1 MALRSGTRL
10 GPYEIQSPLGA
21 GGMGEVYLAR
31 QSSLDRQVAI
41 KVLASSLASDPERM
55 RRFEREAC
63 AASALNHPNIISI
76 YDVGRENTTTYIAM
90 EFVDGRTLRALMELA
105 PLTIKKALQIATQI
119 ADGLAKAHTAGI
131 VHRDLKPENIMVT
144 RDGFVKILDFGLAK
158 LMPGLESS
166 SQATIVTVDSQ
177 PGAVV
182 GTAPYM
188 SPEQARGA
196 TVDYR
201 SDIFSL
207 GSILYEMLTCKKPF
221 KGESTVQ
228 TLTAIIE
235 DDPLSLAEANPKA
248 PMPLR
253 WVVERCLAKD
263 PEERYNSTLDLA
275 RDLKSIRDHLSSTTT
290 SGSLTAV
297 PSATTNPK
305 WVTTA
310 ALVLLGMILGAVL
323 ILWLRPSPRMSAISL
338 HPLTFSGNDF
348 MPSVSPDGKT
358 VAFVSGRD
366 GPYRIWLKQL
376 EGGGET
382 VLTPGPDD
390 QSPRFSPDGAWVM
403 FIHNHAAY
411 RIPSIGGQ
419 ARKLLDNVEDAGWSP
434 DGRQVAFV
442 RYDGAET
449 QIGVASIADGSSRV
463 IHRVENMHLLA
474 PSWSP
479 DGSTMAFIP
488 QTTGTA
494 GAPSHSFTLAS
505 PDGQSVRQLVCPF
518 PGGELSTPS
527 WIDGGKR
534 ILYALPESAGDVGT
548 LQATTVGSASR
559 IFSQDV
565 KSGEVHALFSVQAPV
580 SRIEVAGIGR
590 VIFDT
595 VTQRDNLKLFSTD
608 RSELASGRWLTR
620 GNSIDRQPYFSADGD
635 AVVFSSSRSGDVDLW
650 EVSFK
655 SGALQRLTDHP
666 ASDWDPYVTLD
677 NKHLLWSSNRT
688 GNFEI
693 WMADRD
699 GSSPRQISH
708 DGVDAENP
716 VSTPDGSWV
725 VYASG
730 QLQHPGVWK
739 VRVDGTDS
747 KQLVSG
753 PAAWPDVSPDGKY
766 LLYHV
771 VNGALHGIIHVIR
784 LEDGAPVDFQAEG
797 IRTRFLRDGHSVV
810 YILPNGRDIVRQ
822 NFLSG
827 QGAPAQVLV
836 PASQDFVTDTFHIT
850 PDGKHIIVA
859 YAQPSRG
866 LVIADDVPG
875 IRMPT
880 GAR

>member
-1 MALRSGTRL
+1 
-10 GPYEIQSPLGA
+10 
-21 GGMGEVYLAR
+21 
-31 QSSLDRQVAI
+31 
-41 KVLASSLASDPERM
+41 
-55 RRFEREAC
+55 
-63 AASALNHPNIISI
+63 
-76 YDVGRENTTTYIAM
+76 
-90 EFVDGRTLRALMELA
+90 VDGRTLRALMESS
-105 PLTIKKALQIATQI
+105 PVTIKKALQIAAQI
-119 ADGLAKAHTAGI
+119 ADGLAKAHAAGI

-144 RDGFVKILDFGLAK
+144 KDGFVKILDFGLAK
-158 LMPGLESS
+158 LMPGLDSS
-166 SQATIVTVDSQ
+166 SDATIVTADSQ

-188 SPEQARGA
+188 SPEQARGDS
-196 TVDYR
+196 VDYR

-207 GSILYEMLTCKKPF
+207 GSILYEMLTCKQAF
-221 KGESTVQ
+221 KGASAAQ

-235 DDPLSLAEANPKA
+235 DDPQPLSEANPKA

-275 RDLKSIRDHLSSTTT
+275 RDLKSIRDHLSNTAI
-290 SGSLTAV
+290 SGSLTAA
-297 PSATTNPK
+297 PSAATRPK
-305 WVTTA
+305 WLTTA
-310 ALVLLGMILGAVL
+310 VLVLLGMLVGAGL
-323 ILWLRPSPRMSAISL
+323 ALWLRPNPRMSTLSL

-348 MPSVSPDGKT
+348 VPSVSPDGRT

-366 GPYRIWLKQL
+366 GGYRIWLKQL

-382 VLTPGPDD
+382 VLTAGPDD
-390 QSPRFSPDGAWVM
+390 QSPRFSPDGASVM

-434 DGRQVAFV
+434 DGREIAFV
-442 RYDGAET
+442 RYDGAQT
-449 QIGVASIADGSSRV
+449 LIGVASIADGNSKV
-463 IHRVENMHLLA
+463 IHTVENKHLLA

-479 DGSTMAFIP
+479 DGSTIALIP

-494 GAPSHSFTLAS
+494 GAPAHSFTLVS
-505 PDGQSVRQLVCPF
+505 PDGHSVRQLVCPF

-580 SRIEVAGIGR
+580 SRIEVAGPGR

-595 VTQRDNLKLFSTD
+595 VTQRDNLKVFSTD
-608 RSELASGRWLTR
+608 RTEPDSGRWLTR
-620 GNSIDRQPYFSADGD
+620 GNSIDRQPYFSPDGD
-635 AVVFSSSRSGDVDLW
+635 GVVFSSSRSGDVDLW
-650 EVSFK
+650 EVSLK

-666 ASDWDPYVTLD
+666 ASDWDPYVTSD
-677 NKHLLWSSNRT
+677 NKHLLWSSNRS

-716 VSTPDGSWV
+716 IATPDGNWI

-730 QLQHPGVWK
+730 QSQHPGVWK
-739 VRVDGTDS
+739 VRPDGTDS
-747 KQLVSG
+747 KQIVAG

-766 LLYHV
+766 VLYHV
-771 VNGALHGIIHVIR
+771 VNGALSGVIHIIR
-784 LEDGAPVDFQAEG
+784 MEDGAPVDFQAEG
-797 IRTRFLRDGHSVV
+797 IRARFLRDTHSIV
-810 YILPNGRDIVRQ
+810 YALHKGRDIVRQ

-827 QGAPAQVLV
+827 PGAPTEVLI
-836 PASQDFVTDTFHIT
+836 PAPQDFVTDSFNIT
-850 PDGKHIIVA
+850 PDGKRIIVA
-859 YAQPSRG
+859 YAQPSRS

-875 IRMPT
+875 ISK
-880 GAR
+880 